1 MMEGTDKAEDL
12 SDRRMRLIVKKDSD
26 SRLKSEL
33 IGSQS
38 ILTPEE
44 VNDLSRASLVGYV
57 TLLRQLNKCT
67 NSCRNTIDDFDPQ
80 KSNFLAMTIM
90 IPLEVNPFRMTNHQG
105 KGP

>member
-1 MMEGTDKAEDL
+1 MERTDKAEDL

-38 ILTPEE
+38 MFTLEE

-57 TLLRQLNKCT
+57 TLLRQLNKST
-67 NSCRNTIDDFDPQ
+67 NSCRNKIDDFDPQ
-80 KSNFLAMTIM
+80 KSKCFSDGDNDSARSKS
-90 IPLEVNPFRMTNHQG
+90 VSDD
-105 KGP
+105 K